1 MRWVGG
7 LEGALPRFHF
17 LRHSA
22 YWIRSSQPIAAEAEL
37 AEEREKGAGLAGL
50 AGWLAGCWFSAPRT
64 ALSSSPALQAGRRR
78 CSTAT
83 PTVAVRRR
91 IQPLLTPPVSTPPLV
106 QVLRPRLRTRT
117 EQNCSASAPPCLGCC
132 FFMFCFFPALP
143 S

>member
-1 MRWVGG
+1 MEG

-64 ALSSSPALQAGRRR
+64 APRLLFASTAGRKKEMLHRDTDR
-78 CSTAT
+78 G
-83 PTVAVRRR
+83 
-91 IQPLLTPPVSTPPLV
+91 
-106 QVLRPRLRTRT
+106 RP
-117 EQNCSASAPPCLGCC
+117 S
-132 FFMFCFFPALP
+132 
-143 S
+143 